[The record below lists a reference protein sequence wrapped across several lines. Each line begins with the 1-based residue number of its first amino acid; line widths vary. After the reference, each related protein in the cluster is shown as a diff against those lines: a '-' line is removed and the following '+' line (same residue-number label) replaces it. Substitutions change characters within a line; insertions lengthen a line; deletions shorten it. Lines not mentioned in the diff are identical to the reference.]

1 MCFIS
6 VKAQIIYHEHLDE
19 NWNLFSGYLTTVL
32 LRKRVSMLH
41 NQVKMMR
48 KAMKDAE
55 TVLEEKPLSEDNENE
70 LVMFCGLR

>member
-1 MCFIS
+1 
-6 VKAQIIYHEHLDE
+6 
-19 NWNLFSGYLTTVL
+19 
-32 LRKRVSMLH
+32 MLH